1 MHHMRKESYDSIA
14 SPQPGQIMAHHTISD
29 TSQTNIHN
37 IDTVSVVSTLEQD
50 RKKIQLLQTNLAL
63 EKEYN

>member
-1 MHHMRKESYDSIA
+1 
-14 SPQPGQIMAHHTISD
+14 MAHHTISD